1 MVPDVAAFDPGYV
14 ALGALDHHHGRDVR
28 AVLQCLFHILLQ
40 RDVLAAAHALV
51 GGDHGAAVGI
61 EDAVAQRVRRE
72 AAEHHR
78 VHRPDTGAGEHGVG
92 GLGNHRHVDAD
103 PVALFH
109 AAALQHVSQAAD
121 VVVQLAV
128 GDVRGFAGVV
138 AFPDDRDLFAAAFQV
153 AIDAVVGDVQLAAL
167 EPGGLAFPQV
177 AVVDAVPGLEPI
189 EEGLGLLA
197 PELVGVLDG
206 LAVQALVV
214 VVVQVGTLADGVRHR
229 VDADLE
235 HGGFLCFSAPQGV
248 ERPHAAPLQVRPRVG
263 QARAMFKCQRRERG
277 RRRGQSPDGMKKPGL
292 GPGFGERRISR
303 DGGRGRSRSG
313 LGSRRPRPGFPR
325 CRPGAN
331 RHPCRV
337 PCQAPRPIGR
347 RR

>member
-1 MVPDVAAFDPGYV
+1 M
-14 ALGALDHHHGRDVR
+14 
-28 AVLQCLFHILLQ
+28 
-40 RDVLAAAHALV
+40 
-51 GGDHGAAVGI
+51 
-61 EDAVAQRVRRE
+61 
-72 AAEHHR
+72 
-78 VHRPDTGAGEHGVG
+78 
-92 GLGNHRHVDAD
+92 
-103 PVALFH
+103 
-109 AAALQHVSQAAD
+109 
-121 VVVQLAV
+121 VQLAV

-153 AIDAVVGDVQLAAL
+153 AVDAVVGDVQLAAL

-248 ERPHAAPLQVRPRVG
+248 ETARGPSSGSTKGWARRVPCSVPK
-263 QARAMFKCQRRERG
+263 ARAGKAPGSIAG
-277 RRRGQSPDGMKKPGL
+277 RNEKPGL

-313 LGSRRPRPGFPR
+313 LGWRRPRPGFPR
-325 CRPGAN
+325 CRPDAN